1 MINTAMEEPD
11 TTDSCWEDSPT
22 VPTKPIQWYRNITIF
37 PAAVF
42 SRWVLSQRL
51 AKKVE
56 KGTFMFLAA
65 VIQYLTREILE
76 TAGHVSD
83 LSKVGIR
90 KIIKPLHIKL
100 AIKGDEEL

>member
-1 MINTAMEEPD
+1 
-11 TTDSCWEDSPT
+11 
-22 VPTKPIQWYRNITIF
+22 
-37 PAAVF
+37 
-42 SRWVLSQRL
+42 
-51 AKKVE
+51 
-56 KGTFMFLAA
+56 MFLAA